1 MQPSIEIASPPR
13 PVVQIYIAGRSM
25 IRLYQGE
32 KCVGFSDSY
41 KFAQIR
47 ADELAKAKPKREVH

>member
-1 MQPSIEIASPPR
+1 MQPSIEIASPSV

-25 IRLYQGE
+25 IRLYLGE
-32 KCVGFSDSY
+32 KCVGFSNSY

-47 ADELAKAKPKREVH
+47 ADELAKANPKREVH